1 MSKFIQSVKKRI
13 IAFAVVAAVVAAA
26 GCWWYVSYYTRTPEY
41 SIRMVQEAVSQ
52 HDKEQLYKYV
62 DVSHVLETA
71 SDAMLDG
78 LVQAMVPAT
87 GDTRE
92 AVSSLTKM
100 FKAPV
105 IMSLQSAVDNYV
117 EQGTWIDK
125 NVDERS
131 MAAAV
136 DADMIVNRIGLPNIS
151 FQKLESV
158 AVDFDNGTAVAKVQV
173 RQTEADEDFTL
184 DVELVETDSGIW
196 QVYEITNFKDFIER
210 LQSLRQKHVKAYLEE
225 SASLME
231 QHDTVI
237 AAAEQEIAGLL
248 ANGSL
253 GSNATRSQ
261 VKAVLENKLI
271 PDWQARKAELE
282 AMEVPDAA
290 GSLHRL
296 RLKICDARIE
306 AAASYAKW
314 MDDKKAATIRA
325 SDNSL
330 RMARTLEKDAELLT
344 KQVNAHVR

>member
-1 MSKFIQSVKKRI
+1 MLFRS
-13 IAFAVVAAVVAAA
+13 
-26 GCWWYVSYYTRTPEY
+26 EY

-52 HDKEQLYKYV
+52 HDKEKLYQYV
-62 DVSHVLETA
+62 DVSHMLETA

-100 FKAPV
+100 FKSPV

-231 QHDTVI
+231 QHDAVI
-237 AAAEQEIAGLL
+237 AAAEQEIGELL
-248 ANGSL
+248 SKGSL
-253 GSNATRSQ
+253 GSNVTRSQ
-261 VKAVLENKLI
+261 IKEVLETKSI

-282 AMEVPDAA
+282 A
-290 GSLHRL
+290 
-296 RLKICDARIE
+296 KIGR
-306 AAASYAKW
+306 
-314 MDDKKAATIRA
+314 
-325 SDNSL
+325 
-330 RMARTLEKDAELLT
+330 
-344 KQVNAHVR
+344 AHV